1 MSHSST
7 KISISDPFGAA
18 DDPALPALKL
28 ALDPFEAKDELKRR
42 LPRLAG
48 EDGIV
53 LLRAIRVIRHKPGK
67 RCVIE
72 YDVKV
77 EREGLRSDLMTLI
90 GKVRAKRYGNE
101 GYRLLESVWNAGFQA
116 DSPDG
121 ISVPEP

>member
-18 DDPALPALKL
+18 ADPALPALKL
-28 ALDPFEAKDELKRR
+28 ALNPFEAKEEFKRR

-48 EDGIV
+48 EDGLV
-53 LLRAIRVIRHKPGK
+53 LLRAMRVIRHKSGK

-77 EREGLRSDLMTLI
+77 DREGLRSKTITLI
-90 GKVRAKRYGNE
+90 GKVRARRYG
-101 GYRLLESVWNAGFQA
+101 
-116 DSPDG
+116 
-121 ISVPEP
+121 